1 MAKKGRKKVKKAQ
14 KKAPEEE
21 KAEIIQILKAKCKKE
36 EEELLLAWDEFHTT
50 YPGGLISKEEY
61 LAQCG
66 DKVDSF

>member
-1 MAKKGRKKVKKAQ
+1 MKKAQ